1 MKVLPQYLFMVGT
14 CLLLFVG
21 CSTQKTKWINVHYHN
36 LNCHY
41 NVWWNGNESLKQ
53 GLKDLEE
60 KAEDDYTQ
68 VLPVYQLGTR
78 DQALQT
84 KAKFDVAIEK
94 GLKGIKK
101 HSIYQ
106 KGKEWVPYVKN
117 CYLLTAYGSFYEQ
130 DYTSTENTCH
140 LIINQFGNTAEGDEA
155 KILLARSFTCQKQYA
170 EAEAAL
176 EELAREAEAGNLSR
190 GLKGSL
196 YMAMMECC
204 LPQNK
209 YKKTVQYLRLALDE
223 VKDRKTRARL
233 YFIMAQIYQKLDK
246 RATASKY
253 YGRVISMKPTY
264 IMEFNA
270 RISQAACSDMNNA
283 DVEALVKSLD
293 KMLRDKK
300 NEEYKD
306 QIYYAKGDMYLG
318 IKDAQKACDNYKL
331 AVSAAKPQSAMK
343 AKAALKMADVLYD
356 VYENY
361 DAAQCYYDTAMRV
374 ITMEYPNYDE
384 IRERHY
390 LLTTLTSFTRTI
402 SANDSLLAVADMDSL
417 SRDSYIRQKI
427 EEMKQREEEEKEQ
440 AMLKQLNEEQ
450 LAQFKSLEGDWYF
463 YNSRSVQ
470 QGRESFRRKWGNRLL
485 EDYWFLSKKSPA
497 MMSQMITVFGNN
509 ALAEMELPEDSLSTD
524 SASSASTA
532 IMGAAE
538 HGTLGNPSDPYSIA
552 YYLKG
557 LPSTQAQRDSMHY
570 QTAACLLNAGYI
582 YNDGIKNVP
591 RSMECYHRMTTE
603 FSDDPNIVQAF
614 YQLYRIFSK
623 QGNTPQANY
632 YRDMVLMGFPDGDYA
647 NLIRD
652 DEYYKEIIKRSER
665 AQNDYESVYRAYR
678 RGRYDD
684 VLSGVSRALSLYQ
697 EESLVGKFRYWK
709 GMALL
714 AGNERDSAKA
724 TFLGIVTRYPD
735 TSQIVE
741 LARAQLDYIDKGGMV
756 SPEDILAEDEIR
768 AKQRYD
774 DAMRPARL
782 EDRQTTT
789 GSEPELPAESQV
801 YRYRESMQHY
811 VIIIVDDKKI
821 AATQLQYKIGDFNLA
836 NYANSGYRA
845 SPMMFTESTQLITIH
860 RFKNAEEA
868 MRYYRHI
875 QLEGG
880 PLSSFDPKDYT
891 VFAISTQNYTTF
903 YNRKNVEAYNAFFQR
918 YYRPDE
924 GK

>member
-1 MKVLPQYLFMVGT
+1 MKALPKYFAMVGA

-41 NVWWNGNESLKQ
+41 NVWWNGNENLKQ
-53 GLKDLEE
+53 GRKDLVRQ
-60 KAEDDYTQ
+60 AEDDYTQ
-68 VLPVYQLGTR
+68 ILPVYQLGTR
-78 DQALQT
+78 DQALKA

-130 DYTSTENTCH
+130 DYPSTENTCH
-140 LIINQFGNTAEGDEA
+140 LIINQFGNTATGDEA
-155 KILLARSFTCQKQYA
+155 KILLARALTHQKQYG

-176 EELAREAEAGNLSR
+176 EELAREAEADNLSR
-190 GLKGSL
+190 GLKGEL

-204 LPQNK
+204 QPQNK

-253 YGRVISMKPTY
+253 YGHVISMKPTY

-270 RISQAACSDMNNA
+270 RINQAACSDMNNA
-283 DVEALVKSLD
+283 DIASLVKSLD

-318 IKDAQKACDNYKL
+318 MKDAQKACDNYKL
-331 AVSAAKPQSAMK
+331 AVSTAKPKSAMK
-343 AKAALKMADVLYD
+343 AKASLKMADVLYD

-361 DAAQCYYDTAMRV
+361 DAAQRYYDTAMQV
-374 ITMEYPNYDE
+374 ITIEYPNYDE
-384 IRERHY
+384 IRERYY
-390 LLTTLTSFTRTI
+390 LLTTLADFTRTI
-402 SANDSLLAVADMDSL
+402 ATNDSLLTVADMDSL
-417 SRDSYIRQKI
+417 TRDSYIRQKI
-427 EEMKQREEEEKEQ
+427 EELKQREEEEKEQ
-440 AMLKQLNEEQ
+440 AMLKQLKEEQ
-450 LAQFKSLEGDWYF
+450 QAQYKSLEGDWYF

-470 QGRESFRRKWGNRLL
+470 QGKETFRRKWGNRVL
-485 EDYWFLSKKSPA
+485 EDYWFLSKKSPT
-497 MMSQMITVFGNN
+497 MMSQMMTGYGNN
-509 ALAEMELPEDSLSTD
+509 ASAEAAMNEDTL
-524 SASSASTA
+524 
-532 IMGAAE
+532 GAD
-538 HGTLGNPSDPYSIA
+538 GTLADSPDAKEGRGNDALGNSSDPHSIA

-557 LPSTQAQRDSMHY
+557 LPTTQAQRDSMHY
-570 QTAACLLNAGYI
+570 QTATCLLNAGYI

-591 RSMECYHRMTTE
+591 RSVECYQRMATE
-603 FSDDPNIVQAF
+603 FSDDSKIVQAF
-614 YQLYRIFSK
+614 YQLYRIYSK

-652 DEYYKEIIKRSER
+652 NEYYKEIIKRSER
-665 AQNDYESVYRAYR
+665 AQEDYENVFRAYR
-678 RGRYDD
+678 RGRYAD
-684 VLSGVSRALSLYQ
+684 VLSGVSRALSLY
-697 EESLVGKFRYWK
+697 EDGPLLGKFRYWK
-709 GMALL
+709 GMAFL
-714 AGNERDSAKA
+714 ASNERDSAISI
-724 TFLGIVTRYPD
+724 FQGIVSSYPD
-735 TSQIVE
+735 TSKIVE
-741 LARAQLDYIDKGGMV
+741 LARAQLDYVNNGGTV
-756 SPEDILAEDEIR
+756 SPEDITADEE
-768 AKQRYD
+768 AKANQRYD
-774 DAMRPARL
+774 DMRPAKL
-782 EDRQTTT
+782 NDKPAT
-789 GSEPELPAESQV
+789 SEEEQELPTESQV
-801 YRYRESMQHY
+801 YRYRENMQHY

-821 AATQLQYKIGDFNLA
+821 PATQLQYKIGDFNLA

-845 SPMMFTESTQLITIH
+845 SPMMFTDNTQLITIH
-860 RFKNAEEA
+860 RFKDAEEA

-875 QLEGG
+875 QLDGG
-880 PLSSFDPKDYT
+880 PLSSYDPKDYT

-918 YYRPDE
+918 YYQTGENR
-924 GK
+924 